1 MPRLCAHHSSLLT
14 VTLMTRSAFLL
25 TSLAALALLLNPAC
39 QPKPASAQTPSPV
52 QIINGYPQFQLH
64 GQPFFAH
71 STAFFYNRLPRDEWG
86 AALAKLKAMG
96 INTID
101 LYLAWNWHEPEES
114 KLDFDGRT
122 NPRRDVKG
130 LLMMLDEMGFAVI
143 ARPGPVIL
151 NEWRNGG
158 YPDWL
163 LARPEYQMHE
173 AARRD
178 GHYPPLAAL
187 NPINSEEASRQWLAN
202 ETHLQYTRR
211 WFGAVMRELLK
222 DRQATNGG
230 NVIAIQ
236 LDDDQAINRAN
247 YNGPVFWQYMNTL
260 AGYLREAGATVPV
273 YLNPTDM
280 RVAAAGAPHQI
291 GVMGQWY
298 FNFGSD
304 PALRWEDTAVLQ
316 FYTET
321 LKTQP
326 HFPPMIIEYQAG
338 WYGTGE
344 DIYAKTAD
352 PTNTLL
358 SSRVMIGHGLRG
370 LNYFPVQDTLYPAGY
385 EVPWAN
391 HYYIWESAL
400 NLNRAERLRAEAV
413 HRNGRL
419 IAGLGRELATA
430 HKAADIGLIYPI
442 SSFAQAALTR
452 EEVLRISHA
461 QMQVQQFC
469 QLNQIAVEYLDLE
482 FQPLEHLKRHKALLL
497 PVFDDEALQ
506 KSAAQGREEISAANE
521 ESERARERESGR
533 VGKLQLSEV
542 ARRKLIEYVQAGGTL
557 ICTPTLPQVRELRGH
572 PRVMVLPDFW
582 RAMPIEPG
590 KVKREEVITAVQT
603 AAVEFVSRLTRLG
616 INRRVKARVTKGG
629 AQTAPSSVG
638 ATIEPDLVA
647 TQLIPDAGG
656 AAANYSFISVVNF
669 DSRQAMQVRLNI
681 ANTGAPDN
689 DPTALRVA
697 RLELPEFTLRPRDAL
712 LLPVHL
718 PLSAAA
724 EIYYATA
731 ELTRREL
738 ANGRIALRFYAPDPA
753 EVALRLPHAPQG
765 AVTID
770 GAPAESSYDAP
781 SKLLKIKLAA
791 PRRGVNTRDENELAG
806 RRTHEHDVEIV
817 YEKGPPELSVKTTR
831 LIIGADNQ
839 VLVEVANRT
848 AQPRAGKLQ
857 LAATRLFKTQQF
869 SRDVA
874 LGPQETKQFPFSL
887 PLSAHAIADDQ
898 IVLRALLTNDADNAA
913 YHSPTAV
920 AEVRPRFE
928 WRITPVSTWPLR
940 ADTLLEINPPL
951 IYPSD
956 DNATSAQ
963 FNLRLGNNSTEP
975 ITLARTSLLVNSLPQ
990 RLAPDEEV
998 TSTYTYNFAPG
1009 TKSAL
1014 NPFVVNISD
1023 GRTTEMARMN
1033 FVALRKGEAVA
1044 FAYDIDRDG
1053 FDDYVLENE
1062 HLRLII
1068 SPHAGARAF
1077 ALINKHTGANV
1088 FTSVGG
1094 LRDKFVVLDPQ
1105 DPTRNPRRKRG
1116 MYGTFNRSYVT
1127 EIIEGMGQRAVVK
1140 LSYDAPDVYPA
1151 PVRIERIVTLPAGE
1165 EFFTVDYQVTPDAR
1179 TVDGQQAFWA
1189 ASSIIVG
1196 DPASK
1201 ARRFL
1206 AADGPF
1212 DFAAAKVRSLPTGSG
1227 WVAAPLAQNNT
1238 FAVLW
1243 RAAEVNAVE
1252 VEMKDFS
1259 SLINVKFQ
1267 PFAKP
1272 APHAYR
1278 LAYYFGA
1285 LPPERI
1291 AAERARLLER

>member
-1 MPRLCAHHSSLLT
+1 VRRLLIIARG
-14 VTLMTRSAFLL
+14 VTLMIRAAFLFVL
-25 TSLAALALLLNPAC
+25 LLALGVTL
-39 QPKPASAQTPSPV
+39 QPKPSAAQSAAPV
-52 QIINGYPQFQLH
+52 QIINGHPQFQLH

-86 AALAKLKAMG
+86 VSLAKLKALG

-101 LYLAWNWHEPEES
+101 LYLAWNWHEPEEG
-114 KLDFDGRT
+114 KLDFDGHT

-130 LLMMLDEMGFAVI
+130 LLAMLDEMGFAVI

-163 LARPEYQMHE
+163 LARPEYGMHE

-202 ETHLQYTRR
+202 KTHLQYTQR
-211 WFGAVMRELLK
+211 WFATVMRELLK
-222 DRQATNGG
+222 DRQAPNGG
-230 NVIAIQ
+230 NLIAIQ

-260 AGYLREAGATVPV
+260 AAYLREAGATVPV

-280 RVAAAGAPHQI
+280 RVSAAGAAHQI

-400 NLNRAERLRAEAV
+400 NLNRAERPRAEAV

-430 HKAADIGLIYPI
+430 HKAADLGLIYPI
-442 SSFAQAALTR
+442 SSFDQAALTR
-452 EEVLRISHA
+452 DDVLRISQA

-497 PVFDDEALQ
+497 PVFDETTLSQA
-506 KSAAQGREEISAANE
+506 SAQGREEISAANE
-521 ESERARERESGR
+521 PTGRRGDKETGKGGEGARLR
-533 VGKLQLSEV
+533 LSEV

-557 ICTPTLPQVRELRGH
+557 ICTPTLPPVRELNGH
-572 PRVMVLPDFW
+572 PRVLVVPDYW
-582 RAMPIEPG
+582 RTIPIEPG
-590 KVKREEVITAVQT
+590 KVKRDEVINSVQT

-629 AQTAPSSVG
+629 AQAASAAVG

-647 TQLIPDAGG
+647 TQLIPDSGGG
-656 AAANYSFISVVNF
+656 AAGYSFINVINF

-681 ANTGAPDN
+681 ANTSVPDN

-697 RLELPEFTLRPRDAL
+697 RLELPEFTLRARDAL

-718 PLSAAA
+718 PLFDGA

-731 ELTRREL
+731 ELTHRAA
-738 ANGRIALRFYAPDPA
+738 ANGRIALRFYAPDTA
-753 EVALRLPHAPQG
+753 ELVLRLPRAPQG

-770 GAPAESSYDAP
+770 GAPAESSYDP
-781 SKLLKIKLAA
+781 VSKLLKIKLAA
-791 PRRGVNTRDENELAG
+791 PRRGQNTRDADELAD

-817 YEKGPPELSVKTTR
+817 YEKGLPELNIKTTR
-831 LIIGADNQ
+831 LISSADNQ

-848 AQPRAGKLQ
+848 AQARTGKLQ
-857 LAATRLFKTQQF
+857 LTATRLFKTQQF
-869 SRDVA
+869 SRDVT
-874 LGPQETKQFPFSL
+874 LQPQETKQFTFSL
-887 PLSAHAIADDQ
+887 PLPAHAVADDQ
-898 IVLRALLTNDADNAA
+898 VVLRALLIEDNNATH
-913 YHSPTAV
+913 HSPTTSA
-920 AEVRPRFE
+920 AVRPRFE
-928 WRITPVSTWPLR
+928 WQITPVSTWPLR
-940 ADTLLEINPPL
+940 ADTLMEIKPPL
-951 IYPSD
+951 LYPSD

-963 FNLRLGNNSTEP
+963 FNLRLGNNSAEP
-975 ITLARTSLLVNSLPQ
+975 ITLTRTSILVNSLPLK
-990 RLAPDEEV
+990 LAPDEEV

-1009 TKSAL
+1009 TRSAL

-1023 GRTTEMARMN
+1023 GRTTEAARMN

-1053 FDDYVLENE
+1053 FDDYVMENE

-1068 SPHAGARAF
+1068 SPNAGARAF
-1077 ALINKHTGANV
+1077 ALINKRTGANV

-1094 LRDKFVVLDPQ
+1094 LRDKFVQLDPQ

-1116 MYGTFNRSYVT
+1116 MYGTFNRAYVA
-1127 EIIEGMGQRAVVK
+1127 EIIEGIGQRAVIK

-1151 PVRIERIVTLPAGE
+1151 PIRIARTITLPASE
-1165 EFFTVDYQVTPDAR
+1165 EFFIVDYQVTPQAGAVDA
-1179 TVDGQQAFWA
+1179 QQAFWSA
-1189 ASSIIVG
+1189 NSIIVG
-1196 DPASK
+1196 DPAQK
-1201 ARRFL
+1201 ARRFV

-1212 DFAAAKVRSLPTGSG
+1212 DFAAGKTRLLPASSG
-1227 WVAAPLAQNNT
+1227 WLSAALGQNT

-1243 RAAEVNAVE
+1243 RAAEVNVAE

-1259 SLINVKFQ
+1259 SLVNVKFK
-1267 PFAKP
+1267 PFVQP
-1272 APHAYR
+1272 APHTYR
-1278 LAYYFGA
+1278 LAFYFGGA
-1285 LPPERI
+1285 PPERI
-1291 AAERARLLER
+1291 AAQQARILQP